1 MKFYQL
7 TILLMCLC
15 LVSCYSEK
23 DKYLNKYQ
31 QFTTDIITNAST
43 YTAEEWENAITV
55 YNKLKNEYILYSR
68 DMTIDERA
76 YVEELNKTIN
86 KEIIR
91 NAATETSDFLKD
103 AIDEV
108 SGLLDDLFEE

>member
-23 DKYLNKYQ
+23 DKYLNRYQ
-31 QFTTDIITNAST
+31 QFTTDVITNAST

-55 YNKLKNEYILYSR
+55 YSKLKNEYILYSR

-86 KEIIR
+86 KEIAR
-91 NAATETSDFLKD
+91 NAAAETFDWLKEAINGVSDVVN
-103 AIDEV
+103 E
-108 SGLLDDLFEE
+108 LLE

>member
-1 MKFYQL
+1 MKFYRFAV
-7 TILLMCLC
+7 LLMCLF
-15 LVSCYSEK
+15 LVACYSEK
-23 DKYLNKYQ
+23 DKYLNRYQ

-55 YNKLKNEYILYSR
+55 YSKLKNEYILYSR

-86 KEIIR
+86 KEIVR
-91 NAATETSDFLKD
+91 NAATETFDFLKD

-108 SGLLDDLFEE
+108 SGLLDDLLEE